1 MFSIKVY
8 SFVISIEEGS
18 TAMTSSRLLQ
28 TRQVGLE
35 AFLIIQTHSPIG
47 DFTIEPSSYYNSS
60 HVITR
65 GACQS
70 GDNFY

>member
-1 MFSIKVY
+1 
-8 SFVISIEEGS
+8 
-18 TAMTSSRLLQ
+18 MTSSRLLQ